1 MNRNL
6 FDASK
11 YTTNEAK
18 VLPVILLLD
27 VSGSMRVVAPGTG
40 KSTPTGKTVETDGE
54 TYKEVVGGVSRIQ
67 LLNEAVGKVLATL
80 ARQETMGFEFSVSV
94 FTFGETARLH
104 MEPTAAAE
112 ATWSPMC
119 ADGGTPMGAAIGLA
133 KELIEDKSRI
143 PSRAYRPAVIL
154 VSDGI
159 PTDQWETPLT
169 GFVSNGR
176 SSKCD
181 RMAMAIGK
189 ECNEDMLQKFIAG
202 TENKLFHGEDAESI
216 HEFFKRVTMSVSMR
230 IKSKDPNKLPSEDD
244 IRRSDD
250 CGPEGSTSEDDEG
263 YW

>member
-1 MNRNL
+1 MNNNL
-6 FDASK
+6 FDPSK
-11 YTTNEAK
+11 YTKDEARI
-18 VLPVILLLD
+18 LPVILLLD
-27 VSGSMRVVAPGTG
+27 VSGSMMEVVSGTFTQTG
-40 KSTPTGKTVETDGE
+40 RTVESDGKT
-54 TYKEVVGGVSRIQ
+54 YEVVDGGVTRIQ

-94 FTFGETARLH
+94 FTFGETAQLH

-112 ATWSPMC
+112 ATWSPMG
-119 ADGGTPMGAAIGLA
+119 ASGGTPMGAAIGLV

-143 PSRAYRPAVIL
+143 PSNAYRPTVVL
-154 VSDGI
+154 VSDGM

-169 GFVSNGR
+169 DFVSSGR

-216 HEFFKRVTMSVSMR
+216 HEFFKRVTMSVSIR
-230 IKSKDPNKLPSEDD
+230 IKSMDPNTVPSETD
-244 IRRSDD
+244 IRLDD
-250 CGPEGSTSEDDEG
+250 CVTEGAASGDDEG